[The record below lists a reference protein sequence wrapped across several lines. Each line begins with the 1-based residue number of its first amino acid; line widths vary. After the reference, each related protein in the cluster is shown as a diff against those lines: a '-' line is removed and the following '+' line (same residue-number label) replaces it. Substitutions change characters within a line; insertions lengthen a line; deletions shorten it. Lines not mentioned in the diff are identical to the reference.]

1 MGLVEVGAYL
11 EELRRIRNLT
21 RQEAARQV
29 GLSVD
34 TLQYAEKG
42 YGRVNGAAL
51 LHLIQLLDGS
61 FHQVLQLLDD
71 ERATAEGA
79 RALAQNWVIRPAA
92 IGDRRLTDE
101 EQKAELWELVLRRAG
116 GDVDEARRLLL
127 RALETSL
134 PERKPR
140 PPDDGRR

>member
-11 EELRRIRNLT
+11 EELRRIRGLT
-21 RQEAARQV
+21 RQDVALQV

-51 LHLIQLLDGS
+51 LRLIQMLDGS
-61 FHQVLQLLDD
+61 FYQVLELLDD
-71 ERATAEGA
+71 ERATVEGA
-79 RALAQNWVIRPAA
+79 RALARSWVVRPAA

-101 EQKAELWELVLRRAG
+101 EQRAEIWEIVLRRAG

-127 RALETSL
+127 QALETSI
-134 PERKPR
+134 PEKKRR
-140 PPDDGRR
+140 LQDDDER

>member
-34 TLQYAEKG
+34 SLQYAEKG
-42 YGRVNGAAL
+42 QGRMNGAAL
-51 LHLIQLLDGS
+51 LRLIQLLDGS

-79 RALAQNWVIRPAA
+79 RALARNWVVRPAA

-101 EQKAELWELVLRRAG
+101 EQKAEIWEIVLRRAG
-116 GDVDEARRLLL
+116 GDVEEARRLLL
-127 RALETSL
+127 QALEASL
-134 PERKPR
+134 PEKKTRLQ
-140 PPDDGRR
+140 DDDRR

>member
-71 ERATAEGA
+71 KRATVEGA
-79 RALAQNWVIRPAA
+79 RALAQNWVVRAAA

-101 EQKAELWELVLRRAG
+101 EQKAEIWEIVLRRTG

-127 RALETSL
+127 QALETSI
-134 PERKPR
+134 
-140 PPDDGRR
+140 PDKKTKLQDDDRH